1 MNHQPNTTSGLS
13 SGADGLSDLSDRAAN
28 KADQALQSTR
38 RMGNDAAH
46 AVQAGIDGLREA
58 VPSAISRATA
68 QAEDL
73 TRRGLER
80 ARQASATVREQ
91 ATRVS
96 DQTVGYIKDEP
107 VKAVLV
113 AAAAGAIAAIV
124 IGWMSRSRNSRM

>member
-1 MNHQPNTTSGLS
+1 MNHQLS
-13 SGADGLSDLSDRAAN
+13 PTNSPDTLNDLSDRAAN

-38 RMGNDAAH
+38 RMGAEAAQ
-46 AVQAGIDGLREA
+46 AVQAGIDGLREG

-80 ARQASATVREQ
+80 ARQASATVRDKAVQ
-91 ATRVS
+91 VS

-113 AAAAGAIAAIV
+113 AAAAGAVTALL
-124 IGWMSRSRNSRM
+124 IGWLSRSRSDRL

>member
-1 MNHQPNTTSGLS
+1 MNHQLNPTNSPD
-13 SGADGLSDLSDRAAN
+13 AVSDLAERAAN

-38 RMGNDAAH
+38 RLGAEAA
-46 AVQAGIDGLREA
+46 QALQSGIDGLREG

-73 TRRGLER
+73 TRRGMER
-80 ARQASATVREQ
+80 ARQASATVRDK
-91 ATRVS
+91 AVHVS

-113 AAAAGAIAAIV
+113 AAAAGAIAALL
-124 IGWMSRSRNSRM
+124 IGWMSRSREDRI

>member
-1 MNHQPNTTSGLS
+1 MNPQLNPTSTPDY
-13 SGADGLSDLSDRAAN
+13 ASDMTDRAAN
-28 KADQALQSTR
+28 KAEQALQSTK
-38 RMGNDAAH
+38 RMGSDMAQ
-46 AVQAGIDGLREA
+46 AVQSGIDGLREG

-73 TRRGLER
+73 TRRGIER

-107 VKAVLV
+107 MKAVLM
-113 AAAAGAIAAIV
+113 AAAAGAVAALV
-124 IGWMSRSRNSRM
+124 ISWLGRSRNNRL

>member
-1 MNHQPNTTSGLS
+1 MNHQLSPTSGP
-13 SGADGLSDLSDRAAN
+13 DGLNDLSDRAAN

-38 RMGNDAAH
+38 RFGAEAAQ
-46 AVQAGIDGLREA
+46 AVQDGIDGLREG

-73 TRRGLER
+73 TRRGMER
-80 ARQASATVREQ
+80 ARQASATVRDKAVQ
-91 ATRVS
+91 VS

-113 AAAAGAIAAIV
+113 AAAAGAVAALL
-124 IGWMSRSRNSRM
+124 IGWLTRSRSDR

>member
-1 MNHQPNTTSGLS
+1 MNHQLNPTSGTDF
-13 SGADGLSDLSDRAAN
+13 ASDLTDRAAN
-28 KADQALQSTR
+28 KAEQALQSGK
-38 RMGNDAAH
+38 RMGSDVAQ
-46 AVQAGIDGLREA
+46 AVQSGIDSVREG

-73 TRRGLER
+73 TRRGIER
-80 ARQASATVREQ
+80 ARQATATVREQ

-113 AAAAGAIAAIV
+113 AAAAGAVTALL
-124 IGWMSRSRNSRM
+124 IGWLSRSRSDRL

>member
-1 MNHQPNTTSGLS
+1 MSHQMNPST
-13 SGADGLSDLSDRAAN
+13 APEFASDLADRAAN
-28 KADQALQSTR
+28 KAEQALQSGK
-38 RMGNDAAH
+38 RMGSDVAQ
-46 AVQAGIDGLREA
+46 AVQSGIDGLREG

-73 TRRGLER
+73 TRRGIER

-107 VKAVLV
+107 VKAVL
-113 AAAAGAIAAIV
+113 AAAAVGAIAALL
-124 IGWMSRSRNSRM
+124 IGWLGRTRNDRM

>member
-1 MNHQPNTTSGLS
+1 MSHQMNPSTAPEFASEL
-13 SGADGLSDLSDRAAN
+13 ADRAAN
-28 KADQALQSTR
+28 KAEQALQSGK
-38 RMGNDAAH
+38 RMGSDVAQ
-46 AVQAGIDGLREA
+46 AVQSGIDGLREG

-73 TRRGLER
+73 TRRGIER

-107 VKAVLV
+107 VKAVL
-113 AAAAGAIAAIV
+113 AAAAVGAIAALL
-124 IGWMSRSRNSRM
+124 IGWLGRTRNDRM

>member
-1 MNHQPNTTSGLS
+1 MNHQLSPNNSPDTQN
-13 SGADGLSDLSDRAAN
+13 DLSDRAAN

-38 RMGNDAAH
+38 RMGAEAAQ
-46 AVQAGIDGLREA
+46 AVQAGIDGLREG

-80 ARQASATVREQ
+80 ARQASATVRDKAVQ
-91 ATRVS
+91 VS

-113 AAAAGAIAAIV
+113 AAAAGAVTALL
-124 IGWMSRSRNSRM
+124 IGWLSRSRSDRL